1 MSSSIQ
7 TMQGE
12 AFPQLRPRGS
22 LIEVLRSLVGDSAQY
37 LVGVAVMGLASMV
50 LLPLYTRYLSQ
61 SDFGLFSLVE
71 ILALSAISIS
81 GLGFNV
87 SYLKWFAASPSEK
100 IPEVLGT
107 TLWVNGIAGVVTGT
121 ALWMFLTSG
130 VAAKGLRH
138 DAGRFAWF
146 LLPLILLETMQGVLL
161 THLRARRRPVA
172 FSVVSAI
179 RLVAI
184 AVFSI
189 WLVAA
194 RGKGLLGV
202 FEARV
207 LGDLGAAL
215 VAWGLTAS
223 DVSFSASLSSARSMA
238 KYGLPVMGS
247 SLIIMILDGAGRF
260 FVNHYA
266 NLEQVGLYT
275 VAVKISGV
283 MRLSIVVP
291 FGSAWGGLLFQI
303 AKRPDAQVVFS
314 KIMSYLLVLSVSIA
328 LVFSAASPVLLL
340 ILTTRQY
347 SACLPIVPW
356 LLFVQVITVLQYPAS
371 AGIFLGSATKWLVPI
386 FTAGVVISLLLN
398 RLLVPKFG
406 GVGAAAAW
414 LASWLMIT
422 VLMASFGQRYYPL
435 RYEKKSLLFAL
446 SATGL
451 VVLLGYL
458 RGMTVGIIASSILST
473 IIMAC
478 AITYIWR
485 DLLRFG
491 IGLDATTTD

>member
-1 MSSSIQ
+1 
-7 TMQGE
+7 
-12 AFPQLRPRGS
+12 
-22 LIEVLRSLVGDSAQY
+22 
-37 LVGVAVMGLASMV
+37 
-50 LLPLYTRYLSQ
+50 
-61 SDFGLFSLVE
+61 
-71 ILALSAISIS
+71 
-81 GLGFNV
+81 
-87 SYLKWFAASPSEK
+87 
-100 IPEVLGT
+100 
-107 TLWVNGIAGVVTGT
+107 
-121 ALWMFLTSG
+121 
-130 VAAKGLRH
+130 
-138 DAGRFAWF
+138 
-146 LLPLILLETMQGVLL
+146 
-161 THLRARRRPVA
+161 
-172 FSVVSAI
+172 
-179 RLVAI
+179 
-184 AVFSI
+184 
-189 WLVAA
+189 
-194 RGKGLLGV
+194 
-202 FEARV
+202 
-207 LGDLGAAL
+207 
-215 VAWGLTAS
+215 
-223 DVSFSASLSSARSMA
+223 
-238 KYGLPVMGS
+238 MGS

-275 VAVKISGV
+275 VAVKISAV